1 MVGLGAQAITFP
13 LNPLALR
20 ELDIRCCF
28 WGNKNELVEILDAIA
43 NGEINP
49 VVSTAKLSE
58 VVDKF
63 HALERGEVKGRIAF
77 VP

>member
-1 MVGLGAQAITFP
+1 MVGLGAPTITFP

-28 WGNKNELVEILDAIA
+28 WGNKSELVEILDAIA
-43 NGEINP
+43 KGEINP
-49 VVSTAKLSE
+49 VVSTAPLSE
-58 VVDKF
+58 VVEQF
-63 HALERGEVKGRIAF
+63 HALEKGKVKGRIAF